1 MRRPKAWCG
10 VQTDTWEKDLKYPD
24 FVPILERYQQTGEL
38 FWRAAISCLFAS
50 KMALLGDLKESR
62 TQGEGL

>member
-10 VQTDTWEKDLKYPD
+10 VQTDTWEKDLKHPD